1 MRLVTHH
8 VEFVISFGSADVSS
22 DVCRIHSNG
31 CCVTTNGSNEN
42 SKSGIIKRE
51 FLILN
56 KPFYDCDSHFNYS
69 IIWCSR
75 LVTLFTQDS

>member
-51 FLILN
+51 FLDF
-56 KPFYDCDSHFNYS
+56 K
-69 IIWCSR
+69 
-75 LVTLFTQDS
+75 